1 MTAARR
7 HMHFHIASLM
17 TAALAVVVTAIP
29 TDAFSRPTGGGR
41 AAASSVHRGGGA
53 GAGAHQASGAR
64 AHSGARPAAT
74 RPANG
79 ARVNQGGNV
88 NRGGNTVAR
97 GGNRVNTGNVNI
109 GNDVN
114 IDVDN
119 GWDNNGWDYHPV
131 ARGVA
136 FGTAAAVTS
145 AVVGSMI
152 YSLPPSC
159 ATRPY
164 GGVSYS
170 YCDGVWY
177 QPQYSGSSVTYIVV
191 NQPY

>member
-1 MTAARR
+1 MIAARR
-7 HMHFHIASLM
+7 HMHFDIASLM
-17 TAALAVVVTAIP
+17 TAALAVAVTAIP

-53 GAGAHQASGAR
+53 GVQHAGGAR
-64 AHSGARPAAT
+64 AQAAARPAAAT
-74 RPANG
+74 RPAGG

-159 ATRPY
+159 ANRVY
-164 GGVSYS
+164 GGVTYS
-170 YCDGVWY
+170 YCNGVWY
-177 QPQYSGSSVTYIVV
+177 QPQYAGSSVTYIVV

>member
-1 MTAARR
+1 MA
-7 HMHFHIASLM
+7 
-17 TAALAVVVTAIP
+17 
-29 TDAFSRPTGGGR
+29 
-41 AAASSVHRGGGA
+41 
-53 GAGAHQASGAR
+53 
-64 AHSGARPAAT
+64 
-74 RPANG
+74 
-79 ARVNQGGNV
+79 
-88 NRGGNTVAR
+88 RGGNTVNQ

-159 ATRPY
+159 ANRLY
-164 GGVSYS
+164 GGVTYS
-170 YCDGVWY
+170 YCNGVWY
-177 QPQYSGSSVTYIVV
+177 QPQYAGSSVTYIVV
-191 NQPY
+191 NPPY